1 MVVNLTQCMS
11 GKVNMGGYA
20 TGNALAQAGVIS
32 GFDMTVEATLTK
44 LHYLLASS
52 WTLTPFA
59 RRCSKICVANSP
71 PTRLKE
77 DDMAHSALLLVDLQN
92 DFCAGGALA
101 VPEGD
106 STVEVANAL
115 IDWSLARGEPIVAS
129 QDWHPRITA
138 VSPASTRWNP
148 TPRASWTA
156 WRKLSGRIHCVQHSE
171 GAALHP
177 LLKQQAIAAV
187 FHKGQNR
194 IIDSYSAFFDNGHRQ
209 KTELDGWLRG
219 QGIVEL
225 TVLGLATDYCVKF
238 TVLDALALGY
248 AVTSSPTAVAA

>member
-1 MVVNLTQCMS
+1 
-11 GKVNMGGYA
+11 
-20 TGNALAQAGVIS
+20 
-32 GFDMTVEATLTK
+32 
-44 LHYLLASS
+44 
-52 WTLTPFA
+52 
-59 RRCSKICVANSP
+59 
-71 PTRLKE
+71 
-77 DDMAHSALLLVDLQN
+77 MAHRALLLVDLQN

-129 QDWHPRITA
+129 QHQVAPYTQGELDGLAQTFWPD
-138 VSPASTRWNP
+138 
-148 TPRASWTA
+148 
-156 WRKLSGRIHCVQHSE
+156 HCVQHSE

-177 LLKQQAIAAV
+177 LLKQQAINAV

-194 IIDSYSAFFDNGHRQ
+194 VIDSYSAFFDNGHRQ

-248 AVTSSPTAVAA
+248 MVNVIIDGCRGVNLQPQDSSQAFMEMAAAGATLYTLDDWRESQA

>member
-1 MVVNLTQCMS
+1 
-11 GKVNMGGYA
+11 
-20 TGNALAQAGVIS
+20 
-32 GFDMTVEATLTK
+32 
-44 LHYLLASS
+44 
-52 WTLTPFA
+52 
-59 RRCSKICVANSP
+59 
-71 PTRLKE
+71 
-77 DDMAHSALLLVDLQN
+77 MAHRALLLVDLQN

-115 IDWSLARGEPIVAS
+115 IDWSRRAAS
-129 QDWHPRITA
+129 PSSPAVTGIRRITA
-138 VSPASTRWNP
+138 VSPASTREPYTEGELDGLAQTFWP
-148 TPRASWTA
+148 D
-156 WRKLSGRIHCVQHSE
+156 HCVQHSE

-194 IIDSYSAFFDNGHRQ
+194 LIDSYSAFFDNGHRQ

-238 TVLDALALGY
+238 TVLDARRWATRS
-248 AVTSSPTAVAA
+248 TSSPTAVAA